1 MRSIST
7 KGHNPSLHSLQRN
20 KCIPTHTP
28 LPANEWVSH
37 QAKLLHLCTLLLG
50 QVFHG
55 LLWIE
60 TWPSR
65 TAAAILP
72 LILPR
77 LQRALKS
84 LQHQHTNIHTHA
96 STQHGV
102 VRCTPLLH
110 FLTAQLVHFYHVPT
124 YPPTHLVFPGRN
136 LSNYDSLI
144 LNLHINPSDKSVTHH
159 KVLSP
164 EF

>member
-1 MRSIST
+1 MSESATRPSCCTCAHSSSVRYSMDCCELRRGRVERQLPYFLLSSHDFSVLSKAYST
-7 KGHNPSLHSLQRN
+7 NTQ
-20 KCIPTHTP
+20 TY
-28 LPANEWVSH
+28 
-37 QAKLLHLCTLLLG
+37 
-50 QVFHG
+50 
-55 LLWIE
+55 
-60 TWPSR
+60 
-65 TAAAILP
+65 
-72 LILPR
+72 
-77 LQRALKS
+77 
-84 LQHQHTNIHTHA
+84 THA